1 MNSAFSNRLFCSFAA
16 NEDRVVETAPDDD
29 ASTTTTMQA
38 DLVDWDPEAS
48 VKSTRRKRGGRKRR
62 DTGNFLMI
70 HMNMA
75 TLDEDG
81 LSTPEQTGSP
91 SEGVRFK
98 ARRSRRLRRKSMRLQ
113 TVAPPLVVE
122 QTVETPPV
130 VTEETAENAVVGI
143 DETTFVLSG
152 SPLGGATCVAVT
164 PEHRTVVSLCSPR
177 QCEDVQ
183 QDSATADI
191 ANEPNVAIDE
201 PSDTIDEYQSPVES
215 ISVFAPPQASQDSA
229 WVSDRR
235 PSRRCTQRA
244 RVVEVDSPSPPPK
257 TPKKRGRKA
266 KQGKKWSLVSLAD
279 IYNNRLWRSQ
289 MPETGKR
296 WTTIAEESD
305 SCSGHSRAAVSRTV
319 VDKPRSLEVSD
330 FYSKT
335 RMAKRRQKARRQGWK
350 PPRKKKFGEQTVMDD
365 LLQSKLRALDDELL
379 CVDQ

>member
-38 DLVDWDPEAS
+38 DLADWDPEAS
-48 VKSTRRKRGGRKRR
+48 VKSIRRKRGGRKRR

-113 TVAPPLVVE
+113 TVAPPVVVVVE
-122 QTVETPPV
+122 QMVETPPV

-152 SPLGGATCVAVT
+152 SPSGVATCVAVT
-164 PEHRTVVSLCSPR
+164 PEDRTVVSLCSPR
-177 QCEDVQ
+177 QCEVTPP
-183 QDSATADI
+183 DSATADI
-191 ANEPNVAIDE
+191 ANEPSV
-201 PSDTIDEYQSPVES
+201 TIDEHQSPVEPIDC
-215 ISVFAPPQASQDSA
+215 ISVVAPPQMEDSVCA
-229 WVSDRR
+229 LVSDRR

-319 VDKPRSLEVSD
+319 VDKPRTLEVSD

-350 PPRKKKFGEQTVMDD
+350 PLRKKKLGEQTVIDE
-365 LLQSKLRALDDELL
+365 LLESKLQALDDELMR
-379 CVDQ
+379 DDH